1 MTRALGAAA
10 VTLVALLLY
19 TRTLLPG
26 FDLGDS
32 ASFQADMS
40 LTTLTPRQA
49 YPLYL
54 TIGRLAAQVSGGDP
68 ARALNLTSAVFGA
81 LACGT
86 TVWVGSL
93 LTGSTLA
100 GIFAGLLLASSYTF
114 WSQAVVAE
122 VYTLHVF
129 LIALCCGALLL
140 WLQRPSLT
148 RLGIFFGVYALSLG
162 HHLSMILLAPP
173 FFLFL
178 VLAARTNLR
187 SVVGLRALAL
197 ALLVAAAGS
206 LQYWT
211 MFRSLW
217 AGRQSSGRSGRGAS
231 DALVRRHEE

>member
-1 MTRALGAAA
+1 M
-10 VTLVALLLY
+10 ALLLY

-54 TIGRLAAQVSGGDP
+54 TIGRLAARVSGGDP
-68 ARALNLTSAVFGA
+68 ARALNLMSAVFGA

-93 LTGSTLA
+93 LTGSSLA

-129 LIALCCGALLL
+129 LIALCCAALLDVAATSL
-140 WLQRPSLT
+140 ADATGDLLRRVRTLPGPPSLDDSA
-148 RLGIFFGVYALSLG
+148 GAAFSAFSL
-162 HHLSMILLAPP
+162 
-173 FFLFL
+173 
-178 VLAARTNLR
+178 
-187 SVVGLRALAL
+187 
-197 ALLVAAAGS
+197 
-206 LQYWT
+206 
-211 MFRSLW
+211 
-217 AGRQSSGRSGRGAS
+217 AGRPAGTFARYWAS
-231 DALVRRHEE
+231 ER